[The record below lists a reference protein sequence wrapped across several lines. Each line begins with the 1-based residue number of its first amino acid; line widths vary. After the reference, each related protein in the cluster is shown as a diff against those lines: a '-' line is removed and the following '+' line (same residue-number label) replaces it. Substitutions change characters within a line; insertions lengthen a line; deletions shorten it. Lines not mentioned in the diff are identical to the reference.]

1 MIKSFRRSLT
11 QHSIPCGHYSIDT
24 QNSSSYSP
32 TVKKDILV
40 TDKTKIGQLIAW
52 GGEHFV
58 YKYDTD
64 RVIKFSTLYF
74 FLGSKAKEKA
84 TRDYDTCKEFFG
96 KYLLETEIAISPN
109 NKYIVHIQPK
119 IEGHFLTKKDLE
131 HKYIQKQFK
140 EIVNGYHSMIK
151 TKNTEVDLIGR
162 AGGFRR
168 CLSNIFVTPNNELLI
183 IDATLM
189 EVTGF
194 LKPIVFL
201 IRTFVIWRQNST
213 IKFFLS

>member
-1 MIKSFRRSLT
+1 M
-11 QHSIPCGHYSIDT
+11 
-24 QNSSSYSP
+24 
-32 TVKKDILV
+32 KKEVLV
-40 TDKTKIGQLIAW
+40 TDKTKIGRLIAW

-58 YKYDTD
+58 YEYDAD

-84 TRDYDTCKEFFG
+84 TQDYNTCKDFFG
-96 KYLLETEIAISPN
+96 KYLLETEIAFSSN

-119 IEGHFLTKKDLE
+119 IAGHFLTKKDLE
-131 HKYIQKQFK
+131 QEYIQKQFK
-140 EIVNGYHSMIK
+140 EIVNDYHSMIK
-151 TKNTEVDLIGR
+151 TKNAEIDLIGR
-162 AGGFRR
+162 AGVFGG
-168 CLSNIFVTPNNELLI
+168 CLSNIFVTSNNELFI

-213 IKFFLS
+213 IKYFLS